1 MSKGMATCK
10 ICGRDFA
17 LIEEEHYVVKDPQKG
32 GLAAT
37 IAGDAIYMY
46 DAFNCPHCGCQY
58 IAQPRKASVEL
69 DDIVVVGEAE
79 DEDEA
84 EEHDGCDGC
93 AYEDKSGDE
102 EPCRHCKQNYTDK
115 YEREDEE

>member
-17 LIEEEHYVVKDPQKG
+17 LIAEEHYIARDPKKG
-32 GLAAT
+32 GLAVSIT
-37 IAGDAIYMY
+37 GEAIYMY

-58 IAQPRKASVEL
+58 IAQPRKESAEL
-69 DDIVVVGEAE
+69 DDIVVVGEY
-79 DEDEA
+79 EDEA

-93 AYEDKSGDE
+93 AHEDKLGDE
-102 EPCRHCKQNYTDK
+102 EPCKHCKQNYTDK

>member
-1 MSKGMATCK
+1 MIKGMATCK
-10 ICGRDFA
+10 VCGRDFA
-17 LIEEEHYVVKDPQKG
+17 LIAEEHYIAKDPLKG
-32 GLAAT
+32 GLTAT
-37 IAGDAIYMY
+37 IEGEAVYQY

-58 IAQPRKASVEL
+58 IAQPRKASAEL
-69 DDIVVVGEAE
+69 DDIVVVGE

-93 AYEDKSGDE
+93 VHEDKSGDE

>member
-17 LIEEEHYVVKDPQKG
+17 LIAEEHYIVKDPHKG
-32 GLAAT
+32 GLVT
-37 IAGDAIYMY
+37 SIAGEAIYMY

-58 IAQPRKASVEL
+58 IAQPRKAPVEL
-69 DDIVVVGEAE
+69 DDIVAIR
-79 DEDEA
+79 EA

-93 AYEDKSGDE
+93 AHVDKWGNE
-102 EPCRHCKQNYTDK
+102 EPCKYCKQNYTDK

>member
-10 ICGRDFA
+10 VCGRDFA
-17 LIEEEHYVVKDPQKG
+17 LIEEEHYIARDPKKG
-32 GLAAT
+32 GFTAT
-37 IAGDAIYMY
+37 IQGEAVYQY

-58 IAQPRKASVEL
+58 IAQPRKESAEL

-79 DEDEA
+79 
-84 EEHDGCDGC
+84 EHDGCVDC
-93 AYEDKSGDE
+93 AYEDKLGDE
-102 EPCRHCKQNYTDK
+102 EPCKYCKQNYTDK